1 MGSGQIYK
9 GTQSFALYWVGA
21 AAAAT
26 SASEQSSV
34 RISVCQSVL
43 LLLLLQP
50 PLHILKT
57 ETFYFVAN
65 LFRFVLFFLS
75 VSTSPSVFCGFSNYF
90 WFTAMRKCFVAK
102 CEVLFFFF
110 AAVVVFNL
118 FSFFIVLLHFRMSAC
133 MQIHEFTKKTKET
146 SSSSSLPQL
155 DRLLLLF
162 LFVCKTV
169 CLFIFIFTVVVVAVV
184 PLDTRARLWMLQ
196 PVLRSPVFR
205 LLFLFWKHN
214 QFVAP
219 AKTNWSIAIFEN
231 NRLCFCQQFI

>member
-65 LFRFVLFFLS
+65 LFRFVFFLS
-75 VSTSPSVFCGFSNYF
+75 TSSLSVFCGFSNYF

-110 AAVVVFNL
+110 AAAFAVVVFNL

-133 MQIHEFTKKTKET
+133 MQIHEFTKKNE
-146 SSSSSLPQL
+146 
-155 DRLLLLF
+155 RNLF
-162 LFVCKTV
+162 FFFAAIRSFVV
-169 CLFIFIFTVVVVAVV
+169 FVFICL
-184 PLDTRARLWMLQ
+184 
-196 PVLRSPVFR
+196 
-205 LLFLFWKHN
+205 
-214 QFVAP
+214 
-219 AKTNWSIAIFEN
+219 
-231 NRLCFCQQFI
+231 

>member
-65 LFRFVLFFLS
+65 LFRFVFF
-75 VSTSPSVFCGFSNYF
+75 VD
-90 WFTAMRKCFVAK
+90 
-102 CEVLFFFF
+102 
-110 AAVVVFNL
+110 VV
-118 FSFFIVLLHFRMSAC
+118 
-133 MQIHEFTKKTKET
+133 
-146 SSSSSLPQL
+146 
-155 DRLLLLF
+155 D
-162 LFVCKTV
+162 
-169 CLFIFIFTVVVVAVV
+169 VVVVGF
-184 PLDTRARLWMLQ
+184 LWL
-196 PVLRSPVFR
+196 FE
-205 LLFLFWKHN
+205 LFLIYGD
-214 QFVAP
+214 
-219 AKTNWSIAIFEN
+219 AKVFCCKMRSTFLLLRRRC
-231 NRLCFCQQFI
+231 RLRPLLILHRSLTL

>member
-65 LFRFVLFFLS
+65 LFRFVLFFCRRRRCR
-75 VSTSPSVFCGFSNYF
+75 F
-90 WFTAMRKCFVAK
+90 FVAFRIIFDLRR
-102 CEVLFFFF
+102 CE
-110 AAVVVFNL
+110 
-118 FSFFIVLLHFRMSAC
+118 SVLLQNAKYF
-133 MQIHEFTKKTKET
+133 
-146 SSSSSLPQL
+146 SSSSPPPLPL
-155 DRLLLLF
+155 SSSTSSHSSSFSYTL
-162 LFVCKTV
+162 
-169 CLFIFIFTVVVVAVV
+169 
-184 PLDTRARLWMLQ
+184 
-196 PVLRSPVFR
+196 
-205 LLFLFWKHN
+205 
-214 QFVAP
+214 
-219 AKTNWSIAIFEN
+219 E
-231 NRLCFCQQFI
+231 

>member
-65 LFRFVLFFLS
+65 LFRFVFF
-75 VSTSPSVFCGFSNYF
+75 V
-90 WFTAMRKCFVAK
+90 
-102 CEVLFFFF
+102 
-110 AAVVVFNL
+110 
-118 FSFFIVLLHFRMSAC
+118 
-133 MQIHEFTKKTKET
+133 
-146 SSSSSLPQL
+146 
-155 DRLLLLF
+155 D
-162 LFVCKTV
+162 
-169 CLFIFIFTVVVVAVV
+169 VVVVGF
-184 PLDTRARLWMLQ
+184 LWLFELFLIYGDAKVFCCKMRSTFLLLRRRCRLQ
-196 PVLRSPVFR
+196 PLLILHRS
-205 LLFLFWKHN
+205 LTL
-214 QFVAP
+214 
-219 AKTNWSIAIFEN
+219 
-231 NRLCFCQQFI
+231 